1 MLPFLAIGLSL
12 LQKKQQQNAA
22 DQQRLTNSLEMPQT
36 QQPQANFG
44 GANSLLG
51 TQPQQTN
58 VFETEEEKR
67 KRLLGL

>member
-44 GANSLLG
+44 ANSLLG

-58 VFETEEEKR
+58 MFETEEEKR

>member
-22 DQQRLTNSLEMPQT
+22 DQQRITNSLEMPQT
-36 QQPQANFG
+36 QQPQANL
-44 GANSLLG
+44 GANSLLA

>member
-1 MLPFLAIGLSL
+1 MLPLFAIGLSL
-12 LQKKQQQNAA
+12 LQKKKQQDAA

-36 QQPQANFG
+36 QTPQANFG
-44 GANSLLG
+44 VNSLLG

-58 VFETEEEKR
+58 MFETEEEKR